1 MATIQETR
9 SDQFMAHDHAT
20 RQKPSTWY
28 QTKRRLA
35 RLLLYVLAVVIGVFF
50 LGPFVWAVFASLKSP
65 SEFITFPPT
74 LFPEEYQWQNYK
86 DVWTQVPFARFW
98 WNTIVVTTLAVFGQV
113 LSATLVAYGF
123 ARFEFPGRGML
134 FVIVIATLI
143 LPEEVTLIPRFILFR
158 ELGWLDTF
166 LPLIVPYYFGGSAFF
181 IFLLRQFILTIPK
194 DLEEAAE
201 LDGAGTFRIL
211 WNIMVP
217 LIQPAMASAAIFSFL
232 FHWDDFIHPLIYLR
246 STDNFTLS
254 LGLRLFQQAAE
265 TGGVSRQPLLMAASL
280 MVAAPPIL
288 VFFFAQKYFVRGI
301 TMSGLKG

>member
-1 MATIQETR
+1 MATIDRPSEQPHYAGPAPEAMR
-9 SDQFMAHDHAT
+9 SAT
-20 RQKPSTWY
+20 WLRVKHLSS
-28 QTKRRLA
+28 RV
-35 RLLLYVLAVVIGVFF
+35 LLYVLAVALGALFI
-50 LGPFVWAVFASLKSP
+50 GPFLWAIFASLKSP
-65 SEFITFPPT
+65 AEFITFPPT
-74 LFPEEYQWQNYK
+74 FFPKEFQWDNYVE
-86 DVWTQVPFARFW
+86 VWRQVPFARFW
-98 WNTIVVTTLAVFGQV
+98 LNTIIVTVLAVIGQV
-113 LSATLVAYGF
+113 VSATLVAYGF
-123 ARFEFPGRGML
+123 ARFEFPGRDVL
-134 FVIVIATLI
+134 FLVVIATLI

-201 LDGAGTFRIL
+201 LDGAGSLRIL
-211 WNIMVP
+211 WTIMVP
-217 LIQPAMASAAIFSFL
+217 LIQPAIASAAIFSFL
-232 FHWDDFIHPLIYLR
+232 FHWDDFIQPLIYLR

-254 LGLRLFQQAAE
+254 LGLRLFQQSAE